1 WRELLGV
8 ERVGRHDNFFELG
21 GHSLLAVT
29 LVERMRQAGLHS
41 DIRQLF
47 GAADLAALAASL
59 SGDAALVAAPA
70 NGIPAAGCEAITPE
84 MVTLTAL
91 SQAQIDAIAAQV
103 PGGMANIQD
112 IYPLAPLQEG
122 ILFHHLLG
130 GEGDAYLLYDLL
142 AFDSRERLNGFLASL
157 QQAVDRHDILR
168 TAVLWQDLPEPVQ
181 VVWRQAPVQVET
193 VALDP
198 ADGPLAQQLEARYH
212 PRRHR
217 IDVRQA
223 PLLRGFAAAEAA
235 TGRHYLQL
243 LFHHLAIDHTALE
256 TMLQEISL
264 LQQGRQ
270 AELGPMTP
278 FRQFV
283 AQARLGVSAAEHEAY
298 FRAQLGEVDE
308 PTLPFGLQGYLG
320 DGGDI
325 EEARLNLS
333 TELAGQLRQQ
343 ARRLGVSVACL
354 AHLAWG
360 QVLARASGRT
370 QVVFGTVLFGRLQ
383 GGAGADRALG
393 LFINTLPLKLEIG
406 AATAR
411 EAVKQTQQ
419 ALTSLLRHEHASL
432 ALAQRCSGV
441 AAPQPLFS
449 ALLNY
454 RHSVEDDVAA
464 LDWEGIETLASE
476 ERTNYPLT
484 LSVDDLG
491 VGLALTAQ
499 TLASVGAARV
509 CAMMETALASLAAA
523 LASDSGEAV
532 RSLDVLPA
540 AERRQLL
547 ETFNDTAADYPRGE
561 LIHRLF
567 EAQAAAR
574 PEAVALVCGEQTLSY
589 GELNRRANQ
598 LAHRL
603 IGLGV
608 VPEARVGICL
618 ERGLDM
624 VVGLLGILKAGGAYV
639 PLDPSY
645 PAERLSYMLEDS
657 APAMV
662 LTHSGLAAKAAG
674 AAPRLL
680 LDDADEQ
687 ARLSALSGENPSVA
701 GLGGDN
707 AAYVIYTS
715 GSTGRPKGV
724 VSLHAGVCHVA
735 SQQADIAGFGTGS
748 RVLQFASFSFDAS
761 VWEWVSALI
770 HGACLYLYPREELMP
785 GEPLLQTL
793 NRDRIS
799 HALLPAS
806 ALQMMEANAVVQ
818 RMSLLV
824 GGEACPVG
832 LAESWAAQH
841 RLQNVYG
848 PTETTIFVT
857 AQPCATNMNG
867 RLPIG
872 KPIANTYARILDT
885 HGQLAPLGVAGEIHI
900 GGVGVARGY
909 LNRPELTAE
918 RFIADPYSADP
929 QARLYKTGDLGRWLP
944 DGSIEYLGRNDF
956 QVKIR
961 GFRIELGEIEAK
973 LAACAGVKEAVVLA
987 REDAPGD
994 KRLVAYLTAQPGAEL
1009 EPSSL
1014 RAALSQELA
1023 EYMVPSGFVVL
1034 EAFPLTPNGKLDR
1047 KALPAPDGSQLSSR
1061 AYAAPEGEAET
1072 TLAAIWRE
1080 LLGVERVGR
1089 HDNFFELGGH
1099 SLLAVRLVASIAGR
1113 MPYAASLQDVYAF
1126 PSLAELARRLSAG
1139 GGNDAAIRV
1148 GGQGEEERLFILHE
1162 LHGGIAYARYLAEHL
1177 GQGRSIYALPGI
1189 DEHGNL
1195 LAEPDMGGLARMHAA
1210 RIRSLQAKGPYSLA
1224 GWSVG
1229 GTIAHAVAAELSAQ
1243 GEEIAFLGLIDSMPD
1258 YSSLA
1263 ARLEQR
1269 QQAEQNER
1277 VAMLFLW
1284 LELEHGY
1291 DEAGLASL
1299 RRLPNPDEMLSTA
1312 LKEVGRPA
1320 AGTLTEEWSHL
1331 TTRWMTLK
1339 AALSYQPKR
1348 LAAPTVLFVA
1358 TDSLAAN
1365 LDQGWRQSCPDL
1377 TVETIK
1383 GDHYSI
1389 LQMPAIRVLGEAFRK
1404 RLAEEA

>member
-1 WRELLGV
+1 
-8 ERVGRHDNFFELG
+8 
-21 GHSLLAVT
+21 
-29 LVERMRQAGLHS
+29 
-41 DIRQLF
+41 
-47 GAADLAALAASL
+47 
-59 SGDAALVAAPA
+59 
-70 NGIPAAGCEAITPE
+70 
-84 MVTLTAL
+84 
-91 SQAQIDAIAAQV
+91 
-103 PGGMANIQD
+103 
-112 IYPLAPLQEG
+112 
-122 ILFHHLLG
+122 
-130 GEGDAYLLYDLL
+130 
-142 AFDSRERLNGFLASL
+142 
-157 QQAVDRHDILR
+157 
-168 TAVLWQDLPEPVQ
+168 
-181 VVWRQAPVQVET
+181 
-193 VALDP
+193 
-198 ADGPLAQQLEARYH
+198 
-212 PRRHR
+212 
-217 IDVRQA
+217 
-223 PLLRGFAAAEAA
+223 
-235 TGRHYLQL
+235 
-243 LFHHLAIDHTALE
+243 
-256 TMLQEISL
+256 
-264 LQQGRQ
+264 
-270 AELGPMTP
+270 
-278 FRQFV
+278 
-283 AQARLGVSAAEHEAY
+283 
-298 FRAQLGEVDE
+298 
-308 PTLPFGLQGYLG
+308 
-320 DGGDI
+320 
-325 EEARLNLS
+325 
-333 TELAGQLRQQ
+333 
-343 ARRLGVSVACL
+343 
-354 AHLAWG
+354 
-360 QVLARASGRT
+360 
-370 QVVFGTVLFGRLQ
+370 
-383 GGAGADRALG
+383 
-393 LFINTLPLKLEIG
+393 
-406 AATAR
+406 
-411 EAVKQTQQ
+411 
-419 ALTSLLRHEHASL
+419 
-432 ALAQRCSGV
+432 GV

-491 VGLALTAQ
+491 AGLALTAQ

-523 LASDSGEAV
+523 LESDSGEAV
-532 RSLDVLPA
+532 RRLDVLPA

-567 EAQAAAR
+567 EAQAASR
-574 PEAVALVCGEQTLSY
+574 PEAEALRHGEASLSY

-608 VPEARVGICL
+608 GPEARVGICV

-645 PAERLSYMLEDS
+645 PGERLSYMLEDS

-674 AAPRLL
+674 AVPRLL
-680 LDDADEQ
+680 LDAADEQ

-735 SQQADIAGFGTGS
+735 SQQADIAGFGAGS

-785 GEPLLQTL
+785 GESLLQTL

-994 KRLVAYLTAQPGAEL
+994 KRLVA
-1009 EPSSL
+1009 
-1014 RAALSQELA
+1014 
-1023 EYMVPSGFVVL
+1023 
-1034 EAFPLTPNGKLDR
+1034 
-1047 KALPAPDGSQLSSR
+1047 
-1061 AYAAPEGEAET
+1061 
-1072 TLAAIWRE
+1072 
-1080 LLGVERVGR
+1080 
-1089 HDNFFELGGH
+1089 
-1099 SLLAVRLVASIAGR
+1099 
-1113 MPYAASLQDVYAF
+1113 
-1126 PSLAELARRLSAG
+1126 
-1139 GGNDAAIRV
+1139 
-1148 GGQGEEERLFILHE
+1148 
-1162 LHGGIAYARYLAEHL
+1162 
-1177 GQGRSIYALPGI
+1177 
-1189 DEHGNL
+1189 
-1195 LAEPDMGGLARMHAA
+1195 
-1210 RIRSLQAKGPYSLA
+1210 
-1224 GWSVG
+1224 
-1229 GTIAHAVAAELSAQ
+1229 
-1243 GEEIAFLGLIDSMPD
+1243 
-1258 YSSLA
+1258 
-1263 ARLEQR
+1263 
-1269 QQAEQNER
+1269 
-1277 VAMLFLW
+1277 
-1284 LELEHGY
+1284 
-1291 DEAGLASL
+1291 
-1299 RRLPNPDEMLSTA
+1299 
-1312 LKEVGRPA
+1312 
-1320 AGTLTEEWSHL
+1320 
-1331 TTRWMTLK
+1331 
-1339 AALSYQPKR
+1339 
-1348 LAAPTVLFVA
+1348 
-1358 TDSLAAN
+1358 
-1365 LDQGWRQSCPDL
+1365 
-1377 TVETIK
+1377 
-1383 GDHYSI
+1383 
-1389 LQMPAIRVLGEAFRK
+1389 
-1404 RLAEEA
+1404 